1 MVHRLPVLYYAL
13 NLYECQAKT
22 KKLLK
27 GDSMD
32 FREILKLQF
41 DEYESVTESLM
52 DGLSD
57 EERRFM
63 PSEASHHIDFA
74 LWHAS
79 RAEDILLNYGVRE
92 EEQLWIRGGW
102 AVKFGIPSAD
112 TGLGYT
118 GQQVKDM
125 PAISLDDLL
134 AYYKAVRAETLEC
147 VRTIEPG
154 EMDKRSPFE
163 RLHRQLPEVTKGG
176 VLAHMVVEPCQHLG
190 QIGYI
195 RGIIRG
201 L

>member
-1 MVHRLPVLYYAL
+1 
-13 NLYECQAKT
+13 
-22 KKLLK
+22 
-27 GDSMD
+27 MD

-112 TGLGYT
+112 TGLGY
-118 GQQVKDM
+118 
-125 PAISLDDLL
+125 
-134 AYYKAVRAETLEC
+134 YKAVRAETLEC

>member
-1 MVHRLPVLYYAL
+1 
-13 NLYECQAKT
+13 
-22 KKLLK
+22 
-27 GDSMD
+27 MD

-41 DEYESVTESLM
+41 DEYESATEKLM
-52 DGLSD
+52 DGLSH

-63 PSEASHHIDFA
+63 PSEESHHIDFA

-92 EEQLWIRGGW
+92 KEQLWIRGGW
-102 AVKFGIPSAD
+102 AEKMGIPPTD

-125 PAISLDDLL
+125 PVISLDDLL
-134 AYYKAVRAETLEC
+134 AYFKAVRAETLEC
-147 VRTIEPG
+147 VRTIEPD

-195 RGIIRG
+195 RGIIQG
-201 L
+201 M